1 MSAVVR
7 RKGQGMSESTEQSS
21 TEQSSTEQSS
31 TEQSSTEQSSTEQS
45 STEQPATGSD
55 GATSAGP
62 AVAEKTVFVLYGAT
76 GDLAHRLVLPALFRL
91 AKDGLLPTDWR
102 LVGNG
107 RGDVSH
113 EDFRKRVHDSLA
125 EFGAAPEGPVWD
137 DFASKLLFAGGGFS
151 KDDPG
156 SLLTVLEDAHA
167 QLGEHGEM
175 IHYLAIPP
183 SAFERI
189 TQGIGEHGLS
199 SHARIVYEKPFGTS
213 MQEFRELNELAHTVF
228 DESDVYR
235 IDHFLG
241 KEGAQAIQAVR
252 AGNTLVA
259 AAWCRDFIDS
269 VQIDVPET
277 LDIGTRAQ
285 FYDGTGAF
293 LDMIVTH
300 LIQLA
305 AQVAMEPAGSDP
317 EEIAR
322 AREQVIAAF
331 RPMQPAEV
339 VLGQY
344 DDYGQAPGVAA
355 GSQTDTFVAARLW
368 VDNERWQGVPFLLR
382 TGKALARSAQRVSI
396 VFRRP
401 ADAPEG
407 TPARGSVLTFDLA
420 GDGGVSL
427 SLVGKQTG
435 PGEEVT
441 VGEAD
446 LPLPQTFGGASL
458 PAYSRLVHDVLRGDR
473 ALFTRPEGLSHVWT
487 TVGRVLADRPAVQS
501 YPRGSWGPA
510 EAAALAG
517 PEGWILGS

>member
-1 MSAVVR
+1 
-7 RKGQGMSESTEQSS
+7 MSESTAS
-21 TEQSSTEQSS
+21 
-31 TEQSSTEQSSTEQS
+31 
-45 STEQPATGSD
+45 PATASD
-55 GATSAGP
+55 DPASNDSASSGGGAATGQP
-62 AVAEKTVFVLYGAT
+62 GTLGTRGTEKTVFVLYGAT

-91 AKDGLLPTDWR
+91 AKDGLLPVDWR

-125 EFGAAPEGPVWD
+125 EFGAEPEGDVWE

-156 SLLTVLEDAHA
+156 TLLTVLEDAHA
-167 QLGEHGEM
+167 QLGEQGEM

-189 TQGIGEHGLS
+189 TQGIGEHGLNT
-199 SHARIVYEKPFGTS
+199 HARIVYEKPFGTS
-213 MQEFRELNELAHTVF
+213 MQEFRELNELAHSVF
-228 DESDVYR
+228 DESDVFR

-252 AGNTLVA
+252 SGNSLIS
-259 AAWCRDFIDS
+259 AAWCKEFIES

-285 FYDGTGAF
+285 FYDETGAF

-305 AQVAMEPAGSDP
+305 AQVAMEPVGPDP
-317 EEIAR
+317 EEIAK
-322 AREQVIAAF
+322 ARERVIAAF
-331 RPMQPAEV
+331 RPMEPADV

-344 DDYGQAPGVAA
+344 DDYGQAPGVAE

-368 VDNERWQGVPFLLR
+368 VDDERWQGVPFLLR
-382 TGKALARSAQRVSI
+382 TGKALAISAQRVSI
-396 VFRRP
+396 LFKRP
-401 ADAPEG
+401 EDAPEG
-407 TPARGSVLTFDLA
+407 TPARGSVLSFNLA

-487 TVGRVLADRPAVQS
+487 TVARVLADRPAVKP
-501 YPRGSWGPA
+501 YARGSWGPA
-510 EAAALAG
+510 EAAELAA
-517 PEGWILGS
+517 PDGWILGS